1 MLLELYL
8 YAQSQGVALM
18 PNLHDMEPIAFNR
31 DSILLALRNVIHNA
45 IKYSPRGRVVEIDL
59 SLEKA
64 EEGPGKMI
72 CVEVKDTGKGIR
84 AEEQDKIFEL
94 NKRGDGLIEPG
105 SGLGLYLAREAARR
119 QGGDVILV
127 SSSLGQ
133 GSVFRVILPYGNGDF
148 GK

>member
-1 MLLELYL
+1 ML
-8 YAQSQGVALM
+8 Q
-18 PNLHDMEPIAFNR
+18 
-31 DSILLALRNVIHNA
+31 ALRNVIHNA

-59 SLEKA
+59 FLEKA

-84 AEEQDKIFEL
+84 EENHDRIFEL

-119 QGGDVILV
+119 QGGDVILI
-127 SSSLGQ
+127 SSSLNQ
-133 GSVFRVILPYGNGDF
+133 GSVFRVILPYSNGDF
-148 GK
+148 GE